1 MAVQKVKVA
10 LTRTEVITL
19 AGLLGGMYGE
29 TLADL
34 YDTLSNHLQ
43 GDDVKIAD
51 DISRLLTELIEL
63 DEDSLLYKA
72 QVNVKGVYK
81 H

>member
-72 QVNVKGVYK
+72 QVNVKGIYK